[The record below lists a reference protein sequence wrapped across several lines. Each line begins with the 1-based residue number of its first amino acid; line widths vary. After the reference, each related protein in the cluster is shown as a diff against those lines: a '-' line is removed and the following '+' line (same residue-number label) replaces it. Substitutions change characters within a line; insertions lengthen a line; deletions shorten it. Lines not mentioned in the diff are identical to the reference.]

1 MDDYDEQ
8 AAWSCFTQTGRVQ
21 DYLIYTQCK
30 QQNAARQEGIMC
42 ELTISQ
48 KHIITERNNSKG
60 EYQPAFMQIRI
71 HNSFDGNID
80 ELDVPTLG
88 TLVHEYIHFL
98 QNVSTPWGLYDSMVR
113 YNIMAETYAFVENA
127 TSTITLPLN
136 IDYSQG
142 LKNKM
147 DIVECGTGYCPLSD
161 TRRNNFKIDV
171 SERICIHRNYK
182 KVNNRNL
189 PIITLDISFTDGSKQ
204 TIVLGAN
211 IIKESMAALYQMLID
226 ETATHEEFDLPYN
239 LIKIIA
245 EQHFSAIASDNI
257 KLITICYISLFSLS
271 PAEVLIDNLAYANE
285 NPDLSAIELFERFV
299 NEDKIYIK
307 GKAMSV
313 CDFFDTLIDTFKQVF
328 FKSVRVGIDYIGE
341 VLERIR
347 PAKGFVPILTLITDY
362 QPLSKERIK
371 TLIDFLGMP
380 YSYTDSGDFNPHLH
394 PQ

>member
-1 MDDYDEQ
+1 
-8 AAWSCFTQTGRVQ
+8 
-21 DYLIYTQCK
+21 
-30 QQNAARQEGIMC
+30 MC

-171 SERICIHRNYK
+171 SERICICLLY
-182 KVNNRNL
+182 
-189 PIITLDISFTDGSKQ
+189 TSD
-204 TIVLGAN
+204 
-211 IIKESMAALYQMLID
+211 AAD
-226 ETATHEEFDLPYN
+226 D
-239 LIKIIA
+239 
-245 EQHFSAIASDNI
+245 
-257 KLITICYISLFSLS
+257 
-271 PAEVLIDNLAYANE
+271 
-285 NPDLSAIELFERFV
+285 
-299 NEDKIYIK
+299 
-307 GKAMSV
+307 
-313 CDFFDTLIDTFKQVF
+313 
-328 FKSVRVGIDYIGE
+328 
-341 VLERIR
+341 
-347 PAKGFVPILTLITDY
+347 
-362 QPLSKERIK
+362 
-371 TLIDFLGMP
+371 
-380 YSYTDSGDFNPHLH
+380 
-394 PQ
+394 

>member
-1 MDDYDEQ
+1 
-8 AAWSCFTQTGRVQ
+8 
-21 DYLIYTQCK
+21 
-30 QQNAARQEGIMC
+30 MC

-171 SERICIHRNYK
+171 SERICIHSNYK
-182 KVNNRNL
+182 KENNRNNVFH
-189 PIITLDISFTDGSKQ
+189 S
-204 TIVLGAN
+204 
-211 IIKESMAALYQMLID
+211 
-226 ETATHEEFDLPYN
+226 
-239 LIKIIA
+239 
-245 EQHFSAIASDNI
+245 
-257 KLITICYISLFSLS
+257 
-271 PAEVLIDNLAYANE
+271 NE
-285 NPDLSAIELFERFV
+285 LLN
-299 NEDKIYIK
+299 
-307 GKAMSV
+307 
-313 CDFFDTLIDTFKQVF
+313 T
-328 FKSVRVGIDYIGE
+328 
-341 VLERIR
+341 
-347 PAKGFVPILTLITDY
+347 
-362 QPLSKERIK
+362 RIK
-371 TLIDFLGMP
+371 NFR
-380 YSYTDSGDFNPHLH
+380 
-394 PQ
+394 